1 MTTPILQVK
10 ELSKSFGGV
19 QAVDRVSF
27 EVAAGSLTAV
37 IGPNGAGKT
46 TVFNLISGMFPPS
59 GGEIAL
65 EGKRIDRLPLYK
77 IARLGIARTFQN
89 LQVFEGMS
97 VAENVMVGRH
107 RHERINLLWA
117 ATRWPGVGREE
128 SSSREQA
135 LRELAFVGLSHRAD
149 DNAQDLPYGQQRL
162 LEIARALAA
171 EPRLLLLDEPA
182 AGLGP
187 TETDKLAELILQ
199 IRQRGITVLLIEH
212 DMGMVMNIAEHIVVL
227 DYGRKLSDGDPAAVR
242 ADPKVIAAYLG
253 EEIPA

>member
-1 MTTPILQVK
+1 MSNPLLEVR

-19 QAVDRVSF
+19 QAVDKISF
-27 EVAAGSLTAV
+27 QALPGQITAV

-46 TVFNLISGMFPPS
+46 TLFNLITGMFAP
-59 GGEIAL
+59 GAGQIILDGRRL
-65 EGKRIDRLPLYK
+65 ERLPIYK
-77 IARLGIARTFQN
+77 IARAGVARTFQN

-97 VAENVMVGRH
+97 VVENVMVGRH
-107 RHERINLLWA
+107 RYERVNLLWA

-128 SSSREQA
+128 ATSRAKA
-135 LRELAFVGLSHRAD
+135 LAELDFVGLRHRAD
-149 DNAQDLPYGQQRL
+149 DLAQDLPYGQQRL

-187 TETDKLAELILQ
+187 TETESLARLVLQ
-199 IRQRGITVLLIEH
+199 IRARGVTVMLIEH
-212 DMGMVMNIAEHIVVL
+212 DMGMVMNIADHIVVL
-227 DYGRKLSDGDPAAVR
+227 DYGRKLSDGAPAAVR
-242 ADPKVIAAYLG
+242 SDPKVIAAYLG